1 MNVISATA
9 LLLAGSF
16 FCFPFGK
23 VKENVTIGGAQVG
36 GLSYAQAEQTVRER
50 LCASLSPV
58 VIHAPSGD
66 LVLDGELALT
76 DDIARAVRR
85 AGKGENL
92 TVRYKRTWA
101 SAEEELLALCARNAK
116 EAKNAEMSFT
126 SQGFCYKHEV
136 PGVACGY
143 EKLLRD
149 VFGIMQT
156 GGEATLSVWEYP
168 PEITE
173 ELLRERTRELSR
185 FTTYFDGSN
194 SPRRHNIAL
203 AASRIAGTVIGPGES
218 FSFNEAVG
226 KRTRSNGFRVAAV
239 ISDGEFVPGVGGG
252 VCQTSTTLFGAA
264 LRAGLE
270 IAESRPHSLAVEYA
284 EPSQDAMVSEYS
296 DLKLKNPYPFPV
308 YLLATAGEG
317 EVSFSVYGKPDGR
330 RYEVESRVLFTLDPP
345 PAKVVDGTE
354 NRVLRAPRRGLASE
368 STLLCYE
375 GETLIFRRVIRRDTY
390 ACVQGVEERIPAAE
404 DILEDESADF

>member
-1 MNVISATA
+1 MKAMRIAL

-16 FCFPFGK
+16 FLSGCGSR
-23 VKENVTIGGAQVG
+23 VERGVRVNGINVG
-36 GLSYAQAEQTVRER
+36 GMTYLEACEKIRAEMKRIPLAVKTPAGEFELQVDYGDDVEEIVRQAKRGQSYVAETRRESVF
-50 LCASLSPV
+50 LEDFADMVC
-58 VIHAPSGD
+58 
-66 LVLDGELALT
+66 
-76 DDIARAVRR
+76 
-85 AGKGENL
+85 
-92 TVRYKRTWA
+92 
-101 SAEEELLALCARNAK
+101 
-116 EAKNAEMSFT
+116 AKNLVEPQDAALSF
-126 SQGFCYKHEV
+126 SSGGFCYQ
-136 PGVACGY
+136 P
-143 EKLLRD
+143 EK
-149 VFGIMQT
+149 T
-156 GGEATLSVWEYP
+156 GFCIDRGELVETVSRALKGDTERAEIAGKTLKPAVTEETLKERTQLLSV
-168 PEITE
+168 
-173 ELLRERTRELSR
+173 
-185 FTTYFDGSN
+185 FTTVF
-194 SPRRHNIAL
+194 SPANAPRAHNIAL
-203 AASRIAGTVIGPGES
+203 AAEKISGTAIGPGET
-218 FSFNEAVG
+218 FSFNDRVG
-226 KRTRSNGFRVAAV
+226 KRTEENGFEIAAV
-239 ISDGEFVPGVGGG
+239 IEGGEFVRGVGGG

-345 PAKVVDGTE
+345 PAKIVDGTE

-375 GETLIFRRVIRRDTY
+375 GETLVFRRVIRRDTY